1 MTCNFASEPW
11 KIVEMSFASFAMH
24 QAHAMIALEIV
35 PSFIEEAHN
44 YSQEDLFPIN
54 CSCVILLLYTY
65 YSNLTEILESE

>member
-35 PSFIEEAHN
+35 PSFIEEAN
-44 YSQEDLFPIN
+44 KYS
-54 CSCVILLLYTY
+54 
-65 YSNLTEILESE
+65 